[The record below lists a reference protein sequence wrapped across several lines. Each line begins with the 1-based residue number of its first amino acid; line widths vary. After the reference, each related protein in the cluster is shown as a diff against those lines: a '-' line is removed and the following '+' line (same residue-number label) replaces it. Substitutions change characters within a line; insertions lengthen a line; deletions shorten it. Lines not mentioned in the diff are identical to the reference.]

1 MNTTV
6 ENIDTAQLI
15 ECFNT
20 RENQAFERIYLLYY
34 DEFYYFSSKLYRD
47 TEIASG
53 DVVQDLFM
61 KIWER
66 KDLKFTSLEHF
77 KGYMYVCIRNGYREY
92 LSHKNV
98 ADRYIRSV
106 KMTDD
111 YFISQIVET
120 ETLST
125 LTRLTELLPEECAKV
140 FKLYMEGWEVKE
152 IVEKLG
158 KSSSTIYNQRQ
169 EAIKILKKMDLSKL
183 LSIVISLS
191 V

>member
-1 MNTTV
+1 MDTIT
-6 ENIDTAQLI
+6 ENIETDRLVV
-15 ECFNT
+15 CFNA
-20 RENQAFERIYLLYY
+20 RESQAFGQIYLLCY
-34 DEFYYFSSKLYRD
+34 DEFYFFSSRLYRE

-66 KDLKFTSLEHF
+66 KELQFTSLEHL
-77 KGYMYVCIRNGYREY
+77 KGYMYVSIRNGYREY
-92 LSHKNV
+92 LSHKHV
-98 ADRYIRSV
+98 TDRYIQTV

-120 ETLST
+120 ETLSV
-125 LTRLTELLPEECAKV
+125 LSRLTDLLPEECAKV
-140 FKLYMEGWEVKE
+140 FKLYLEGWEIKE

-158 KSSSTIYNQRQ
+158 KSSSTVYNQRQ
-169 EAIKILKKMDLSKL
+169 EAIRILKKLDLNKL
-183 LSIVISLS
+183 LSIVMSLS

>member
-1 MNTTV
+1 METQ
-6 ENIDTAQLI
+6 QLI

-20 RENQAFERIYLLYY
+20 RENWAFEQIYLLYY
-34 DEFYYFSSKLYRD
+34 DEFYYFSSKLYWD

-66 KDLKFTSLEHF
+66 KDLRFTSLEHL
-77 KGYMYVCIRNGYREY
+77 KGYMYVSIRNGYREY

-98 ADRYIRSV
+98 ANRYIQAV

-120 ETLST
+120 ETLSI
-125 LTRLTELLPEECAKV
+125 LSRLTELLPEECAKV
-140 FKLYMEGWEVKE
+140 FKLYLEGWEVKE

-158 KSSSTIYNQRQ
+158 KSSSTVYNQRQ
-169 EAIKILKKMDLSKL
+169 EAIRILKKLDLSKL
-183 LSIVISLS
+183 LSIVMSLS

>member
-1 MNTTV
+1 MNITV

-66 KDLKFTSLEHF
+66 KGLQFTSLDHF
-77 KGYMYVCIRNGYREY
+77 KGYMYVSIRNGYREY
-92 LSHKNV
+92 LTHKNV

-125 LTRLTELLPEECAKV
+125 LARLTELLPEECAKV

-158 KSSSTIYNQRQ
+158 KSPSTIYNQRQ

-183 LSIVISLS
+183 LSIVMSLS